1 MDYNGATS
9 NNFTCECHHWPVKL
23 CPPVK
28 LNFNSKN
35 KWVKVWVTEG
45 AHAKIMYQTAKLRP
59 DDNMHLKY
67 QEGSFLTDTLDIH
80 LLD

>member
-1 MDYNGATS
+1 MGQPLTILLVS
-9 NNFTCECHHWPVKL
+9 VFIGGHLPVKL

-45 AHAKIMYQTAKLRP
+45 AHAKIMYQTL
-59 DDNMHLKY
+59 N
-67 QEGSFLTDTLDIH
+67 
-80 LLD
+80 